1 MTTQDHT
8 SDLSYADALR
18 IARGCTDYGGG
29 HRGDPVRFEA
39 YQDGIQTVITAL
51 THADPKDS
59 QTRALMAM
67 GAQPQQPAGW
77 RLVPVEPTQEWIDAA
92 GEKGLRIG
100 SIRSLISDVLACAPA
115 HPSQQPAGW
124 MPIETCPL
132 EHGKRFLIAKDCG
145 PGTLASVSV
154 AYRLEGSP
162 DHWWFSDSAKSV
174 ERYGYRVTH
183 WAPLSPAP
191 GAHPSQQEDA

>member
-1 MTTQDHT
+1 MTTQKHT
-8 SDLSYADALR
+8 EALTYADALR

-29 HRGDPVRFEA
+29 YRGDAALFEA
-39 YQDGIQTVITAL
+39 YQHGIQTVITAL

-115 HPSQQPAGW
+115 HPSQQEDDVRDAARYRWLRKGN
-124 MPIETCPL
+124 IDD
-132 EHGKRFLIAKDCG
+132 IAVVRGLGAMDYG
-145 PGTLASVSV
+145 MSGV
-154 AYRLEGSP
+154 AYTYSEEIDGDDLDAAIDAEL
-162 DHWWFSDSAKSV
+162 AKQ
-174 ERYGYRVTH
+174 G
-183 WAPLSPAP
+183 
-191 GAHPSQQEDA
+191 GKG